1 MSNETYE
8 IEVRSPLLRPGITIR
23 TTVSQKYVKTTV
35 LSLLDICREMNTNS
49 NTELKELKRLLYSKQ
64 KII

>member
-1 MSNETYE
+1 MPNETYE